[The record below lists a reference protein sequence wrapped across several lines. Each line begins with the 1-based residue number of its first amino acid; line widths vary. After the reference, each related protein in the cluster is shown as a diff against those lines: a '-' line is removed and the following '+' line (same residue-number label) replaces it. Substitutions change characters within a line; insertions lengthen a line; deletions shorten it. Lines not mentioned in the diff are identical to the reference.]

1 MAQALFE
8 PLKSR
13 GIHIATVT
21 VSRLVEPDS
30 PQAADIAEAF
40 WTPQAEARSAWTLET
55 TYR

>member
-1 MAQALFE
+1 
-8 PLKSR
+8 
-13 GIHIATVT
+13 

-30 PQAADIAEAF
+30 PQAADIVEAF